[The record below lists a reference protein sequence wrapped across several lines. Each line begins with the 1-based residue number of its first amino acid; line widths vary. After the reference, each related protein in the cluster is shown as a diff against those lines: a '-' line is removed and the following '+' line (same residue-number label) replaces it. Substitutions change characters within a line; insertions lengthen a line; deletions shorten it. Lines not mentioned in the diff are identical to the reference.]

1 MKNLFSVAKCFAI
14 KEFSTFIEIHH
25 VINAAAV
32 TNFNKTNIVYEVL
45 SKYANKKEQE
55 QFSTGKDFIKIK
67 DIYNMVDTYPEIEY
81 SEEVKKLIKELE
93 DSSYSTIEQTNIF
106 FISNLNIDEDEIFET
121 FSKKL
126 KSLRESID
134 LNIDDSEVDYL
145 TLNEEKKKL
154 KKIDRLTQA
163 KDLKIL
169 LKEKL
174 FGQEMAIN
182 TVYDSIKNTLLEEQK
197 RPLHTFLFLGPPG
210 VGKTYLAEL
219 ITQSLPEYEKFK
231 IFNMSQ
237 FQHDGDGISLYGT
250 SRNYGN
256 GNVGALTSFVKDNPK
271 SIIIF
276 DEFEKAH
283 NNIQNGLLS
292 IFSSGYLVDVNGWC
306 PNGQPYSSKKKSCSE
321 SQIVEKV
328 NFSKTII
335 IITSNLGQEL
345 YSDIRFIDMLKS
357 NHDLAEDMII
367 DVLSRE
373 TKQQNDSEVK
383 AITSPML
390 SRLAQANIALFNKL
404 QLKDI
409 LNIAKESFNKYKDL
423 FEQEYKL
430 QVNSKVSE
438 LFFKILILQFAPSL
452 DLRRIKAKY
461 ANSFFDKISDY
472 IVDENIKIKSI
483 KSIEIDLSD
492 KVINYYNEKIKKL
505 EDSNSLERELII
517 KNETIKFDY
526 KIIKKKSKLIF
537 TVENI
542 YFEKIKRIKDFQGSS
557 AISIDLPKISFKD
570 IAGHYKAK
578 ERLNEIVN
586 LLKNKEK
593 IKKYNI
599 KTPKGVLLYGPPGT
613 GKTMLAKAIAK
624 EAGLPF
630 IMTTANDLINTPNLI
645 NDIFKKAKE
654 YAPCIVFIDEIDAFR
669 KRGSSAHNESY
680 FAPKVNQLLTSL
692 DGGNSCE
699 DVFVV
704 AATNRKDT
712 IDEAILRAGRI
723 DIHIHINHLDKE
735 ARRYFLEEIIL
746 KDSSSN
752 FDIDKLLVYTSG
764 MNGSQL
770 QKLKR
775 ESYLYVVRH
784 ALDDI
789 NQEILLE
796 QINTIKYG
804 EKNTN
809 RSIHKMLEE
818 TAYHETGHAIVSKVL
833 MPERKIEQITITPRE
848 KTLGFVSYDR
858 DYINYNLSIEDIKNQ
873 ICISLAGRL
882 SQIKKFGEQEGI
894 DTGASNDLAKATKL
908 AYSAIA
914 HYGMDKEVGNI
925 NLSEIDNTLFQSEIE
940 KSLKEWLI
948 ESNIKTNNIINE
960 YWKVIES
967 LSQELLENEVIDEK
981 VLNTVMQSKD

>member
-14 KEFSTFIEIHH
+14 KESDKSIDINHLIKAAIATTFDKS
-25 VINAAAV
+25 NR
-32 TNFNKTNIVYEVL
+32 VYKIL
-45 SKYANKKEQE
+45 SKYATDNQLEE
-55 QFSTGKDFIKIK
+55 FSTGKGFIEVKTIF
-67 DIYNMVDTYPEIEY
+67 DNLDDYPEKVY
-81 SEEVKKLIKELE
+81 SDLVNEIKKELE
-93 DSSYSTIEQTNIF
+93 DASFATEETIKIF
-106 FISNLNIDEDEIFET
+106 FISDITDTEDEILDL

-126 KSLRESID
+126 KSLKEKLNQTYES
-134 LNIDDSEVDYL
+134 
-145 TLNEEKKKL
+145 EEKKEVNFLEKKEI
-154 KKIDRLTQA
+154 KKIDKLTQA
-163 KDLKIL
+163 KDLKIFL
-169 LKEKL
+169 NEKL

-182 TVYDSIKNTLLEEQK
+182 AVYDSIKNTLLEDQK

-210 VGKTYLAEL
+210 VGKSYLAEL
-219 ITQSLPEYEKFK
+219 ITQSLPEYQSFK
-231 IFNMSQ
+231 TFNMSQ
-237 FQHDGDGISLYGT
+237 YQHEGDGISLYGT

-271 SIIIF
+271 SIIIL

-306 PNGQPYSSKKKSCSE
+306 PNGEPYSSKKRLCSE
-321 SQIVEKV
+321 SQIVDKV
-328 NFSKTII
+328 DFSKTII
-335 IITSNLGQEL
+335 VITSNLGQEL

-373 TKQQNDSEVK
+373 TKRQNDSEVK
-383 AITSPML
+383 AITPPML

-409 LNIAKESFNKYKDL
+409 VNIAKESFNSYKNL
-423 FEQEYKL
+423 FESEYKI

-452 DLRRIKAKY
+452 DLRRIKSKY
-461 ANSFFDKISDY
+461 ANSFFDKITDF
-472 IVDENIKIKSI
+472 IVEENIKIKSI

-492 KVINYYNEKIKKL
+492 KVINYYNEKIRGL
-505 EDSNSLERELII
+505 EDNNSLERELII
-517 KNETIKFDY
+517 KNETIKFNY
-526 KIIKKKSKLIF
+526 KIIKKKSQITF
-537 TVENI
+537 TIENI
-542 YFEKIKRIKDFQGSS
+542 NFEKIKRIKDFQGSS
-557 AISIDLPKISFKD
+557 AISIDLPEISFKD

-578 ERLNEIVN
+578 ERLKEIVN
-586 LLKNKEK
+586 LLKNKDK
-593 IKKYNI
+593 IKKFNI
-599 KTPKGVLLYGPPGT
+599 KIPKGVLLYGPPGT

-624 EAGLPF
+624 EAELPF

-669 KRGSSAHNESY
+669 KRGTSAHNESF

-692 DGGNSCE
+692 DGSNSCE

-704 AATNRKDT
+704 AATNKKET

-723 DIHIHINHLDKE
+723 DIHININHLDKD
-735 ARRYFLEEIIL
+735 ARRYFLEKIIL
-746 KDSSSN
+746 RDTSSK
-752 FDIDKLLVYTSG
+752 FDIEKLLVYTSG

-784 ALDDI
+784 ELDDI

-804 EKNTN
+804 EINTR
-809 RSIHKMLEE
+809 RSVYKMLEE
-818 TAYHETGHAIVSKVL
+818 TAYHEAGHAIVSKIL
-833 MPERKIEQITITPRE
+833 IPDRKIEQITITPRE

-858 DYINYNLSIEDIKNQ
+858 DYINYSLSIEDIKNQ
-873 ICISLAGRL
+873 ICVAVAGRL
-882 SQIKKFGEQEGI
+882 SQIKKFGEYEGI

-908 AYSAIA
+908 AYSAITQ
-914 HYGMDKEVGNI
+914 YGMDKDLENI
-925 NLSEIDNTLFQSEIE
+925 NLSEIDNTLFNVEIE
-940 KSLKEWLI
+940 KSLKEWLK
-948 ESNIKTNNIINE
+948 EATIKTNNLIDE
-960 YWKVIES
+960 YWEVIES
-967 LSQELLENEVIDEK
+967 LAQKLLENEVIDEK
-981 VLNTVMQSKD
+981 KLNSVMKDED